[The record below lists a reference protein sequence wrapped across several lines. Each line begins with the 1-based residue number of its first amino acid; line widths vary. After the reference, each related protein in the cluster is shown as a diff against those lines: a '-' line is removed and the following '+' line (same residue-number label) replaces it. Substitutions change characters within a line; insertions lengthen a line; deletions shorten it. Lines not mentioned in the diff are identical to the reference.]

1 MYHNTLNVEVDLTI
15 QMSSTKPNIKETWNL
30 QSYERMS
37 FPTIIFFIGFEK
49 NTCHKNALYVNIQW
63 VCYS

>member
-1 MYHNTLNVEVDLTI
+1 MCHNTLNVEVDLRI

-37 FPTIIFFIGFEK
+37 FPTKNFFTVFEK
-49 NTCHKNALYVNIQW
+49 NIYL
-63 VCYS
+63 S